1 MKARTASVDPALG
14 AVVGAEVVGLAA
26 FAALPPYRF
35 GWWPATA
42 ITVAAVILLLV
53 TVHRRN
59 VATWAA
65 ARARWMRARRYT
77 TAVGAAVDISHG
89 GSVYGVRTAGD
100 EAVTMVE
107 VDGRAY
113 SPTFLRGSTVS
124 RTDNVL
130 PLGILI
136 NLMEQP
142 GGLHLGIDIACA
154 GYRVR
159 PGTGYPQLYSTL
171 LADRGAA
178 GQRTTH
184 LIVRLDINE
193 SLRGL
198 VYRRSIGSAAAA
210 ATERIIKALQQE
222 GVRAR
227 ALNAEEQDVILDAL
241 SVGLASPPT
250 RPVLLDEDDVD
261 DETGPDEDAVDEL
274 VQVGAGHRRATATA
288 GADRPARPQRVRPK
302 ADVGWN
308 TINANPGYV
317 TSNYFSP
324 EDITTDSFN
333 QMWSLRSDHIVH
345 VTMLRKKPG
354 GPVMLSALVRTTD
367 PRPPHQP
374 PTLFLNPLPG
384 DQYAA
389 ALRAA
394 PTSQPRLNLPARVFD
409 TPQDLQIPIGPTGIL
424 VGAALRDDKS
434 GWPEIQ
440 RDDLV
445 MWALTD
451 PQQPTR
457 IIMDTSDFYVRQL
470 LIRAAAAGERIAIYS
485 YEPSHWYSVSQP
497 NIAVVEPRRPAEF
510 VPTIIVN
517 DRPHIAPSAGL
528 SSTVITLGRSP
539 SETAAPD
546 IRFEQ
551 TSDSTVEITT
561 ASRSLDVAM
570 VVFRQEQTWTG

>member
-1 MKARTASVDPALG
+1 MKAHTVTVDPALG
-14 AVVGAEVVGLAA
+14 SVIGAEAVGIAA

-35 GWWPATA
+35 GWWPATV
-42 ITVAAVILLLV
+42 ITVVALVLLLV

-59 VATWAA
+59 VATWVA
-65 ARARWMRARRYT
+65 ARVRWMAARRYT
-77 TAVGAAVDISHG
+77 TPVGAAVDISHG
-89 GSVYGVRTAGD
+89 GGVYGVRTAGN
-100 EAVTMVE
+100 EAVTVVE
-107 VDGRAY
+107 VDGRGY

-130 PLGILI
+130 PLAVLI
-136 NLMEQP
+136 GVMEQP
-142 GGLHLGIDIACA
+142 GGLHLGIDIASA
-154 GYRVR
+154 GFRVR

-178 GQRTTH
+178 GQRSTR
-184 LIVRLDINE
+184 LIVRLDITE
-193 SLRGL
+193 SMRGL

-222 GVRAR
+222 GIRAR
-227 ALNAEEQDVILDAL
+227 ALGAEEQDVVLGEL
-241 SVGLASPPT
+241 SVGLACPPP
-250 RPVLLDEDDVD
+250 RPVLADDVD
-261 DETGPDEDAVDEL
+261 EAGRYGEGGDEL
-274 VQVGAGHRRATATA
+274 VGVGGRHRHAAAAA
-288 GADRPARPQRVRPK
+288 GAHTSSGPPRVRPK

-317 TSNYFSP
+317 TSYYFSP

-333 QMWSLRSDHIVH
+333 QMWSLRSDHVVH
-345 VTMLRKKPG
+345 VTMLRKQPG
-354 GPVMLSALVRTTD
+354 GPVLVSALVRTTD
-367 PRPPHQP
+367 PRRPEQP

-384 DQYAA
+384 GQYAA

-394 PTSQPRLNLPARVFD
+394 PASRPRLNLPARVLD
-409 TPQDLQIPIGPTGIL
+409 APQDLQIAIGPTGIL
-424 VGAALRDDKS
+424 VGAALHDDES

-440 RDDLV
+440 GDDLV

-457 IIMDTSDFYVRQL
+457 ILMDTSEFYVRQL

-485 YEPSHWYSVSQP
+485 YDPRRWFSVSQP
-497 NIAVVEPRRPAEF
+497 NIAVVERGRPAEF

-517 DRPHIAPSAGL
+517 DRPDIAPSAGL
-528 SSTVITLGRSP
+528 SSTVITLGHSG
-539 SETAAPD
+539 SDAAAPD

-551 TSDSTVEITT
+551 ISESTVRITT